1 MKLVEKNLLK
11 KFGNGKNNMVILL
24 LINLKK
30 LDVHVIG
37 QEMLLQWMKIYQNL

>member
-11 KFGNGKNNMVILL
+11 KYGNGKNNMVTLL

-30 LDVHVIG
+30 LGCSCDWSRNA
-37 QEMLLQWMKIYQNL
+37 LQWMKIYQNL